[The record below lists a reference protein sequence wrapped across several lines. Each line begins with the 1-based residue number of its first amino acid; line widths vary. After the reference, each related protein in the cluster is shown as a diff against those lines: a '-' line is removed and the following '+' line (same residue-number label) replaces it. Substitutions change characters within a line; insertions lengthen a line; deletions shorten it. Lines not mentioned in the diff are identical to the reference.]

1 MAESIGILTIFLS
14 LIMVRYNWERNKAIV
29 FFAGA
34 LMINSLFIISNKI
47 VVFGTSEILIALFF
61 ANFTPLYFLP
71 GPLLYF
77 YFRAITQDSIRFTYW
92 DVLHFI
98 PFVVS
103 FIGGI
108 PYLFS
113 PWSHKLEIA
122 RLIIQDV
129 QGFVGLKLNV
139 LVPVAWHNYLR
150 PVLYFCYALA
160 SLVLIVRLDIP
171 SDDSNPLK
179 RSQYRSTKQW
189 SYIVLS
195 SILISSIIYT
205 VAVNLFLDVESS
217 AFKTY
222 GPHLLQISAII
233 YTLIPASL
241 MIYPNVVYG
250 FVRIM
255 DDIQIDSINPK
266 GTEEAAT
273 PIKERTTDHTISPE
287 KDHELKALKKVI
299 LRYFDEEAPF
309 INPEFKLLHIASHLN
324 IPAHHV
330 SYCFTNAFEESFTQ
344 LRTRYRV
351 QYATRLLEQG
361 AADQYSIE
369 GVGKLSGFVSK
380 SNFFTSFKEI
390 MGLTPQQYI
399 HKLGTIEK

>member
-1 MAESIGILTIFLS
+1 MVVSICLLTIFLS
-14 LIMVRYNWERNKAIV
+14 LIMVKYNWERNKAIL

-34 LMINSLFIISNKI
+34 LITYSYFIILNHI
-47 VVFGTSEILIALFF
+47 IIFGTSERLTAFFF
-61 ANFTPLYFLP
+61 AHFNPLFFLP

-77 YFRAITQDSIRFTYW
+77 YFRAITQDSIRFTRW
-92 DVLHFI
+92 DALHFI

-103 FIGGI
+103 FIGGM

-122 RLIIQDV
+122 RLIIQDI
-129 QGFVGLKLNV
+129 QGFIGLKLNV
-139 LVPVAWHNYLR
+139 LVPVAWHNYMR
-150 PVLYFCYALA
+150 PVLYFSYALA

-179 RSQYRSTKQW
+179 RSQYRSTQQW

-195 SILISSIIYT
+195 SILVSSIIYT
-205 VAVNLFLDVESS
+205 VAVYLFLDIEST

-222 GPHLLQISAII
+222 GPHLLQLSAII

-241 MIYPNVVYG
+241 LIYPNVVYG

-255 DDIQIDSINPK
+255 DDIEIVSKSPK
-266 GTEEAAT
+266 DTEEVAT

-287 KDHELKALKKVI
+287 KDHELKALKEAI

-324 IPAHHV
+324 VPAHHI

-351 QYATRLLEQG
+351 QYAARLLEQG
-361 AADQYSIE
+361 AVDQYSIE

-399 HKLGTIEK
+399 QKLGTIEK